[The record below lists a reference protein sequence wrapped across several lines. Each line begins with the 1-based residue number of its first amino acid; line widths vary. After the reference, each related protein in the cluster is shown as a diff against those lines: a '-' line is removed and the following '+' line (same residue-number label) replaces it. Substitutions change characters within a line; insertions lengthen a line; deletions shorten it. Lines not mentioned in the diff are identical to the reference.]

1 MSIPLLLVP
10 RFCIDQ
16 PHEDND
22 MFAKEYVD
30 IVLKQSL
37 DTRIISL
44 DILSCHRMPVR
55 TVLTPFQPEHLET
68 PAKPDS
74 LWKSQTK

>member
-37 DTRIISL
+37 DIF
-44 DILSCHRMPVR
+44 PG
-55 TVLTPFQPEHLET
+55 VLYRSTPLG
-68 PAKPDS
+68 S
-74 LWKSQTK
+74 